1 MSTKNV
7 AITYNTDNQNIAQQI
22 DEHISQAGYS
32 FVHFHSGSGEPLSK
46 QLNSTSTPILLLI
59 SDNFLKSAA
68 CMSKG
73 LKLLQEK
80 NNNIIAVVING
91 IEKDENGQISE
102 IPTEFDKVSDI
113 IQYINYWQDQYLDL
127 RRQKRKL
134 KDSDESFDEDKF
146 NEHLQIM
153 RDISTEAGE
162 FLRMLR
168 NMANKV
174 NWEVFSKNNYEILFK
189 LLNDPASWENIRH
202 LSFDSISPAA
212 APVVDPL
219 EKQLEEESMDLSD
232 IPGIDLLPNEAN
244 IMMED
249 EPTEETVD
257 KIEESLPSPVLELGD
272 IEDQEEEEDDFT
284 DDIEEVTDE
293 EVQSI
298 IQKSIR
304 YIEAEKPS
312 AAFDYMEQAIDAYPN
327 SVDLRYHYAV
337 MLSQNGRNLDQSL
350 YHLDLVLEMEPSF
363 ADAHYL
369 KGNIAESRE
378 DYANAIRSYQK
389 AIRFNDTHSD
399 ALYHIGLLFAKHV
412 EDGEEKGADYLKKA
426 IKYNPGHLDA
436 NYQLGA
442 IYYENLNKPNKAL
455 KQFEK
460 ALEIEDQHP
469 FANYDMALI
478 YYQKEN
484 FELANT
490 YYQKAIAVNPDLQTA
505 ENDAAFAQETSVSVS
520 ADEVSYTN
528 KSDEA
533 AEGMASTAETGK
545 TINNVQ
551 VPEEKTLAKPIINK
565 EDMNE
570 KEEVLASIKEIGDPI
585 NALKAN
591 IKQLEELLRKKEQ
604 DLIEREE
611 SLKATKKAESKTVLI
626 TGASAGIGKATAEV
640 FAENGYR
647 LILTGRRSER
657 LEEFKT
663 HLIDN
668 FEIDVKTLSFDVT
681 DAASC
686 QKVIQQLPDAWRNID
701 ILVNNAGKAK
711 GKDPIH
717 QGRLVHWEE
726 MIDTNIKGLLY
737 MSRAVSPLMVKRET
751 GHIINVCSLAGKE
764 VYPNG
769 NVYCATKHAVD
780 ALTKGMQLDLHQ
792 YNVRVSQV
800 SPAMVEET
808 EFAKVRYDG
817 DEHKAQI
824 YDGFQPLKAKDVG
837 QTIHF
842 IATQPAHVNIQDVVM
857 MGVQQPNSVTV
868 DRSGRD
874 KF

>member
-7 AITYNTDNQNIAQQI
+7 AIAYSLDNQNLAQQI
-22 DEHISQAGYS
+22 DKHISQARYS
-32 FVHFHSGSGEPLSK
+32 FKHFLSGSGDPLSK
-46 QLNSTSTPILLLI
+46 QLSTTYTPILLLI

-80 NNNIIAVVING
+80 KDNIIPVVING
-91 IEKDENGQISE
+91 VETDENGQVKE

-134 KDSDESFDEDKF
+134 RDSDENFDEEKF
-146 NEHLQIM
+146 NEHLQVM

-168 NMANKV
+168 NMVNRV
-174 NWEVFSKNNYEILFK
+174 NWDIFSNNNYELFFK

-202 LSFDSISPAA
+202 LTFETSTPVAA
-212 APVVDPL
+212 APIAEPVE
-219 EKQLEEESMDLSD
+219 EKIEEEAIDISD
-232 IPGIDLLPNEAN
+232 IPGIDLLPNEADT
-244 IMMED
+244 IVED
-249 EPTEETVD
+249 EPIEEVIEETTEAV
-257 KIEESLPSPVLELGD
+257 PTPVLELGNV
-272 IEDQEEEEDDFT
+272 EDEEEEEET
-284 DDIEEVTDE
+284 EEIEEITDE

-304 YIEAEKPS
+304 YVEAEKPS
-312 AAFDYMEQAIDAYPN
+312 AAFNYMEQAIESYPN

-337 MLSQNGRNLDQSL
+337 MLAQNGKNLDQSL

-389 AIRFNDTHSD
+389 TLRFNDTHSD
-399 ALYHIGLLFAKHV
+399 AYYRIGLLFANHV

-436 NYQLGA
+436 NYQLGS
-442 IYYENLNKPNKAL
+442 IYYESLNKPNKAL

-460 ALEIEDQHP
+460 TLNIEDQHQY
-469 FANYDMALI
+469 ANYDIALI
-478 YYQKEN
+478 YHQKES
-484 FELANT
+484 FELANAF
-490 YYQKAIAVNPDLQTA
+490 YQKAIAINPELKTA
-505 ENDAAFAQETSVSVS
+505 ENDAAFALEAAIPESAEEVVELEI
-520 ADEVSYTN
+520 ADEP
-528 KSDEA
+528 EA
-533 AEGMASTAETGK
+533 EVVTAAPENVDDF
-545 TINNVQ
+545 INEQ
-551 VPEEKTLAKPIINK
+551 MPEEEVVVEPILK
-565 EDMNE
+565 EENMNN
-570 KEEVLASIKEIGDPI
+570 KEEVLASMKEIGDPI

-591 IKQLEELLRKKEQ
+591 IQQLEELLRKKEQ
-604 DLIEREE
+604 DIIEREE
-611 SLKATKKAESKTVLI
+611 SLKAAKKAESKTVLI

-647 LILTGRRSER
+647 LILTGRRNKK
-657 LEEFKT
+657 LEEIKS
-663 HLIDN
+663 HLVDN
-668 FEIDVKTLSFDVT
+668 FEVDVETLSFDVT
-681 DAASC
+681 DAESC
-686 QKVIQQLPDAWRNID
+686 QKAIKKLPDEWRNID

-717 QGRLVHWEE
+717 QGRLDHWEE

-737 MSRAVSPLMVKRET
+737 MSRAVSPIMVEREA

-817 DEHKAQI
+817 DEEKAQI

-837 QTIHF
+837 ATIHF